1 MKTVMNYKNQLP
13 VNTWN
18 HLNVNQST
26 LELTLP
32 RNLLPVTPLTQ
43 TPIPSRLC
51 LKGEELEEF
60 RMQSS
65 ALYSKNAIELIDF
78 MNQNA
83 NATLSVHTKPEE
95 IVSSPI
101 DVNYYVEES
110 NPYLFDETNI
120 LAEED
125 SEITIL
131 LDYQSANEVAGV
143 HGSLTNL
150 YAKKNSKIHL
160 IQVQL
165 LNDQSLHFNQIVGY
179 VGEGASIDV
188 TQIELGANKNFVGS
202 EVILGCD
209 SSSYENQTIYLGT
222 GKQMIDMNY
231 LAKHLGKHSKS
242 KMIAKGSLSDE
253 SQKIFRA
260 TIDFKRGCSYAT
272 GEELEET
279 LLLSPN
285 IKNKSVPL
293 ILCEEDNVSGAHA
306 ANIGNLKES
315 QMFYLMSRGL
325 TEEESK
331 QLLIRSRLEGIYA
344 SIPNEMLKEK
354 IESYISRKLTP
365 SIPGGS
371 YENN

>member
-32 RNLLPVTPLTQ
+32 KTLLPVTPFTQ
-43 TPIPSRLC
+43 TPIPDQLY
-51 LKGEELEEF
+51 LKGEELYEF
-60 RMQSS
+60 KMQSS
-65 ALYSKNAIELIDF
+65 SFYGKNAKELIDF
-78 MNQNA
+78 MNQTA
-83 NATLSVHTKPEE
+83 NATLSVHTKPGE
-95 IVSSPI
+95 IISSPI
-101 DVNYYVEES
+101 HLGYNIDET
-110 NPYLFDETNI
+110 NPYLLDETNI
-120 LAEED
+120 LTEED

-131 LDYQSANEVAGV
+131 LDYQSTSDVAGV
-143 HGSLTNL
+143 HGSITNI
-150 YAKKNSKIHL
+150 YAKKNSRIHL

-179 VGEGASIDV
+179 VEEGASIDV

-202 EVILGCD
+202 EVILGSD

-222 GKQMIDMNY
+222 GKQVIDMNY

-242 KMIAKGSLSDE
+242 KMIAKGSLDDE
-253 SQKIFRA
+253 SRKIFRA

-331 QLLIRSRLEGIYA
+331 QLLIRSRFESIY
-344 SIPNEMLKEK
+344 SHIPNELLKEK
-354 IESYISRKLTP
+354 IESYISDKLTP
-365 SIPGGS
+365 SMIS
-371 YENN
+371 NKSEN